1 MHAAI
6 ERFIEHLRSEVRA
19 SPHTIRAYR
28 RDLSSFGDYVAT
40 LHGRAAELSDLELRT
55 IRGYLAEL
63 HTSAAP
69 STAARKLSALR
80 SFSEFCRTVGLVS
93 DNVAKLVASPK
104 KRQRLPVAL
113 PVEDVASMI
122 EAPATPGVRGLRDD
136 AVLEVLYGSGI
147 RVAEC
152 SRLDLDHLVRSRG
165 RWTVRVVGGKGGKD
179 RRVPLGRKGAEAI
192 TAYLD
197 RRGELVRPSSPVK
210 ALFLGDRG
218 GRMGERSIRNLVY
231 RRCGAAG
238 TRTRIGPHGLRHSF
252 GTHLLESGCD
262 LRTIQALL
270 GHASLSTTQRYTHL
284 SMGQLQDV
292 YERAHPRAATP
303 GPRDPAQSPR
313 DREGDDGSVG

>member
-1 MHAAI
+1 MQEALQ
-6 ERFIEHLRSEVRA
+6 RFIEHLRSELRA

-28 RDLSSFGDYVAT
+28 RDLLGFCEFIET
-40 LHGRAAELSDLELRT
+40 LRGRPAEPGDLELRE
-55 IRGYLAEL
+55 IRAYLAEL
-63 HTSAAP
+63 HAKAAS

-80 SFSEFCRTVGLVS
+80 TFSEFCRTVGLIP
-93 DNVAKLVASPK
+93 DNVAKLIASPK
-104 KRQRLPVAL
+104 KRQTLPVAL
-113 PVEDVASMI
+113 PVEDVTSMI

-136 AVLEVLYGSGI
+136 AILEVLYGAGI

-152 SRLDLDHLVRSRG
+152 SRLDLVHLVRSRG
-165 RWTVRVVGGKGGKD
+165 RWTLRVVGGKGGKD
-179 RRVPLGRKGAEAI
+179 RQVPLGRKGAAALS
-192 TAYLD
+192 AYLA
-197 RRGELVRPSSPVK
+197 RRGELLRPKSPPE

-292 YERAHPRAATP
+292 YERAHPRAREDVDSE
-303 GPRDPAQSPR
+303 PRRRAPPEQDETSR
-313 DREGDDGSVG
+313 S